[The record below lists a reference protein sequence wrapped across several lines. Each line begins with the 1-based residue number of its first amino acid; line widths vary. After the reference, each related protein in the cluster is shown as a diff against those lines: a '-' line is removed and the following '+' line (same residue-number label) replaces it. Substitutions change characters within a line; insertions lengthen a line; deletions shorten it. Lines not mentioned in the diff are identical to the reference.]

1 MIFVHGAIYEK
12 PRTKP
17 DETRE
22 NSRNNAARHNESG
35 DEMARQKYITDWICI
50 ATEGYAIDGRAITRE
65 TIQQAAD
72 NYDTSV
78 YTAMIWPYH
87 PIESF
92 DERQYWTPNLGLV
105 SELTTKEE
113 AGRLRLMAKLEPN
126 QILLNLNENGQKLF
140 TSCEFMGDYAN
151 TGQTYLLGLAAT
163 DIPASLGTGRMNL
176 SESIQNTSA
185 PQKQYTALSNI
196 EMFSLGRLT
205 PAAGNSSPDDE
216 SNPMNK
222 EIANKLLASIL
233 NLTAKVDAQQNPQ
246 AQSQQPA
253 PAGTAANQQ
262 PATQDFSAHANLVA
276 DLGEKLSVA
285 TDTLAANPEDAT
297 ARQNYTAA
305 ATALQTALSTFA
317 VQPED
322 AEAAKLQARIA
333 ARNGGQQ
340 PAPAA
345 AQNLSAQ
352 PTPKNN
358 EADDAIMTTLTS
370 AIDNLTQRFTAI
382 EGQRTPTPGVAP
394 SGQPAQFEPL

>member
-1 MIFVHGAIYEK
+1 
-12 PRTKP
+12 
-17 DETRE
+17 
-22 NSRNNAARHNESG
+22 
-35 DEMARQKYITDWICI
+35 MAKQKYITDWICI

-126 QILLNLNENGQKLF
+126 QLLLNLNENGQKLF

-176 SESIQNTSA
+176 SESIQNASA

-233 NLTAKVDAQQNPQ
+233 NLTAKVDAQQTPQ
-246 AQSQQPA
+246 AQVQQP
-253 PAGTAANQQ
+253 TLAATVTIQQ

-285 TDTLAANPEDAT
+285 TDALAANPEDVT

-305 ATALQTALSTFA
+305 ATALQTALSAFT
-317 VQPED
+317 VQQN
-322 AEAAKLQARIA
+322 AEEAKLQARIA

-345 AQNLSAQ
+345 AQNFSAQ
-352 PTPKNN
+352 PTPKND
-358 EADDAIMTTLTS
+358 EIDDTTTTAILS
-370 AIDNLTQRFTAI
+370 ALDNLTQRFTAI

>member
-1 MIFVHGAIYEK
+1 MYEK

-22 NSRNNAARHNESG
+22 NSRNNAARHNKRG
-35 DEMARQKYITDWICI
+35 DEMAKQKYTTDWICI

-87 PIESF
+87 PIGSF

-163 DIPASLGTGRMNL
+163 DIPASLGTGRINL
-176 SESIQNTSA
+176 SESIQNVSA

-205 PAAGNSSPDDE
+205 PAAGNSSSDDE
-216 SNPMNK
+216 SNPMNVNK
-222 EIANKLLASIL
+222 EIANKLLSSIL
-233 NLTAKVDAQQNPQ
+233 NLTAKVDAQQNLQ
-246 AQSQQPA
+246 AQAQQPA
-253 PAGTAANQQ
+253 QATTVTTQQ
-262 PATQDFSAHANLVA
+262 PATLDFSAHANNVA
-276 DLGEKLSVA
+276 ELTEKLSVA

-305 ATALQTALSTFA
+305 ATALQTAISAFT
-317 VQPED
+317 VQQNAED
-322 AEAAKLQARIA
+322 AKLQARIA

-340 PAPAA
+340 PAA
-345 AQNLSAQ
+345 AQNFSAQ
-352 PTPKNN
+352 QPTKND
-358 EADDAIMTTLTS
+358 EASDAMLTTLTS

-382 EGQRTPTPGVAP
+382 EGQRTQTPGVAP

>member
-1 MIFVHGAIYEK
+1 MYEK
-12 PRTKP
+12 PRTRP

-22 NSRNNAARHNESG
+22 NSRNNAARHNERG
-35 DEMARQKYITDWICI
+35 DEMAKQKYTTDWICI

-87 PIESF
+87 PMESF
-92 DERQYWTPNLGLV
+92 DERQYWTPNLGIV
-105 SELTTKEE
+105 SELTTKKE

-126 QILLNLNENGQKLF
+126 QILLNLNEAGQKLF

-163 DIPASLGTGRMNL
+163 DIPASLGTGRINL
-176 SESIQNTSA
+176 SESIQNVSA

-205 PAAGNSSPDDE
+205 PAAGNSSSDDE
-216 SNPMNK
+216 SNPMNVNK
-222 EIANKLLASIL
+222 EIANKLMASIL

-246 AQSQQPA
+246 AQAQQSA
-253 PAGTAANQQ
+253 QATTVTTQQ
-262 PATQDFSAHANLVA
+262 PATQDFSTHANLVA

-285 TDTLAANPEDAT
+285 TDMLAANPEDTT

-305 ATALQTALSTFA
+305 ATALQTALSAFT
-317 VQPED
+317 VQQNAED
-322 AEAAKLQARIA
+322 VKLQARIA

-345 AQNLSAQ
+345 QNFSAQ
-352 PTPKNN
+352 PTPKND
-358 EADDAIMTTLTS
+358 EADDATITMLTS

-382 EGQRTPTPGVAP
+382 EGQRTPTPGAAP

>member
-1 MIFVHGAIYEK
+1 
-12 PRTKP
+12 
-17 DETRE
+17 
-22 NSRNNAARHNESG
+22 
-35 DEMARQKYITDWICI
+35 MAKQKYTTDWICI

-87 PIESF
+87 PIGSF

-163 DIPASLGTGRMNL
+163 DIPASLGTGRINL
-176 SESIQNTSA
+176 SESIQNVSA

-205 PAAGNSSPDDE
+205 PAAGNSSSDDE
-216 SNPMNK
+216 SNPMNVNK
-222 EIANKLLASIL
+222 EIANKLLSSIL
-233 NLTAKVDAQQNPQ
+233 NLTAKVDAQQNLQ
-246 AQSQQPA
+246 AQAQQPA
-253 PAGTAANQQ
+253 QATTVTTQQ
-262 PATQDFSAHANLVA
+262 PATLDFSAHANNVA
-276 DLGEKLSVA
+276 ELTEKLSVA

-305 ATALQTALSTFA
+305 ATALQTAISAFT
-317 VQPED
+317 VQQNAED
-322 AEAAKLQARIA
+322 AKLQARIA

-340 PAPAA
+340 PAA
-345 AQNLSAQ
+345 AQNFSAQ
-352 PTPKNN
+352 QPTKND
-358 EADDAIMTTLTS
+358 EASDAMLTTLTS

-382 EGQRTPTPGVAP
+382 EGQRTQTPGVAP